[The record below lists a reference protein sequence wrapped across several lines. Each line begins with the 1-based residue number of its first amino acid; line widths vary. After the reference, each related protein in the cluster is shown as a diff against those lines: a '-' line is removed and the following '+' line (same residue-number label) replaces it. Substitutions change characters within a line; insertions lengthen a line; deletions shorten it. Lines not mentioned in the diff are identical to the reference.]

1 MVTLY
6 VGGREVR
13 WADAEAVFA
22 AAARTE
28 AVEFR
33 DAAGNVIAT
42 TAPPVESDPDW
53 VKTINPEETARRMAE
68 PGLTFDELKKRLAWE

>member
-6 VGGREVR
+6 VGGRAVR

-28 AVEFR
+28 PVEFR

-42 TAPPVESDPDW
+42 TAPPASGDPDW
-53 VKTINPEETARRMAE
+53 VRAITPEETARRMAG
-68 PGLTFDELKKRLAWE
+68 PFLTLDEYRRQGDRS